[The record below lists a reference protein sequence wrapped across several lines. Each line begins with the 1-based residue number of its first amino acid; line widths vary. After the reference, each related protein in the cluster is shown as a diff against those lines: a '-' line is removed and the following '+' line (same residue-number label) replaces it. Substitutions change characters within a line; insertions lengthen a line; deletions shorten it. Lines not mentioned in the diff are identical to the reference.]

1 MARFHKKSA
10 AQFIYGIVEGVWHCL
25 HFQNLGLRI
34 KHDFAVLGP
43 KAFDGIGNRGMS
55 DNIWWALQEKVVI
68 ARVSGWGRYSR
79 GCMLVSHRI
88 TGIAFEFLDGMA
100 HGPRG
105 IAEGAICNE
114 GGRIDD

>member
-34 KHDFAVLGP
+34 KHDFAVLGR
-43 KAFDGIGNRGMS
+43 KAFDGMGNRGMS

-88 TGIAFEFLDGMA
+88 TGYSIRILGWY
-100 HGPRG
+100 GTRTQGYCRG
-105 IAEGAICNE
+105 SHLQ
-114 GGRIDD
+114 